1 MKWLAV
7 MVILILLA
15 VSAGFRK
22 FAGILIVASAIG
34 GVLIWQYQE
43 YDENQSRK
51 LILPSELTFEEVSLE
66 PSGGSSYD
74 FIGRIINH
82 SDKYT
87 LSGVQLKLTIRDC
100 AKNDNNNCIII
111 SEVNEY
117 IYINIPPK
125 QARDFKKNIFLYS
138 DINIKGNLALDYT
151 IDYAETR

>member
-7 MVILILLA
+7 IVILILLA

-22 FAGILIVASAIG
+22 FAGILIFVSAIG
-34 GVLIWQYQE
+34 GILIWQYQN
-43 YDENQSRK
+43 YDEKQSRK

-66 PSGGSSYD
+66 PSGGSYD

-82 SDKYT
+82 SHKYT
-87 LSGVQLKLTIRDC
+87 LRGVQLQLTISDC

-111 SEVNEY
+111 SEVDEY

-125 QARDFKKNIFLYS
+125 QARDFKKNFSLYS

-151 IDYAETR
+151 INYAETA